1 MQYFYLICTSFDETT
16 CPRKIFLQEHQA
28 ITWGR
33 RLATKIANDYTCAEV
48 VLYKQPISTMG
59 ELEFVKILEPY
70 SRETVSLEELK
81 TELAGSD
88 YDIDK
93 DRFSY
98 EEF

>member
-28 ITWGR
+28 IVWGR

-59 ELEFVKILEPY
+59 ELEFVKTLEPY
-70 SRETVSLEELK
+70 RREPVSFREFK
-81 TELAGSD
+81 KIVRGYD
-88 YDIDK
+88 YDIDVRRPG
-93 DRFSY
+93 DPWD
-98 EEF
+98 